1 MKRLLDYVRENIGW
15 FPFIFSLLMIWKTI
29 GISIGPIDLIDYGLL
44 ICTAVYLLMK
54 AGEYDNIMLLFILYI
69 PFSILMANPDPVFKS
84 WLRYGLFA
92 LVMLV
97 ASPILKGEKAKIFRT
112 KAYIGL
118 LWLIVI
124 VSATSFICYFLGINY
139 MRNQYDGSV
148 LNYLE
153 NTAGTF
159 GGLTVQ
165 SMLLGPISGVAS
177 LFCIFKA
184 LTTNKRYFLL
194 LAVMCLGSMLFAA
207 SRSSFISFLIGAILL
222 LKYFVAHGNTYLQKI
237 IVVFALVAITY
248 PAWETAMD
256 GLTTK
261 NKGELSSSINT
272 SSRSKKWA
280 IRLEEFQDSPV
291 WGIGFVA
298 VSKKDAY
305 SRVSGIIEPGSSW
318 LAVLSMTGIIGF
330 VLFCIV
336 YVRGL
341 KNSLKYK
348 TPLGSLYASILTLVG
363 VHMLAEGHIFS
374 GGSFL
379 CFLVWLTIGCATD
392 YEPDLINENEI

>member
-1 MKRLLDYVRENIGW
+1 MKQILDYIRDNIGGG
-15 FPFIFSLLMIWKTI
+15 PFIFSLLMIWKTI
-29 GISIGPIDLIDYGLL
+29 GISIGAIDLIDYGLL

-54 AGEYDNIMLLFILYI
+54 TGEYDNIMLLFILYI
-69 PFSILMANPDPVFKS
+69 PFSILLANPDPVFKS
-84 WLRYGLFA
+84 WLRYGLFV
-92 LVMLV
+92 LILLV
-97 ASPILKGEKAKIFRT
+97 ASPVLKGEKAKIFRT
-112 KAYIGL
+112 KAYVGL

-124 VSATSFICYFLGINY
+124 VSAASFVCYFLGINY

-165 SMLLGPISGVAS
+165 SMLLGPMSGVAS
-177 LFCIFKA
+177 LLCIFKA
-184 LTTNKRYFLL
+184 LTTNKRYFWY
-194 LAVMCLGSMLFAA
+194 LAAMCIGSMLFAA
-207 SRSSFISFLIGAILL
+207 SRSAFISFLIGAILL
-222 LKYFVAHGNTYLQKI
+222 FRYFITNGRTYLQKI
-237 IVVFALVAITY
+237 IVVFALASITY
-248 PAWETAMD
+248 PAWEVAMD
-256 GLTTK
+256 GLTAK
-261 NKGELSSSINT
+261 NKGQISSSINT
-272 SSRSKKWA
+272 GSRSKKWA
-280 IRLEEFQDSPV
+280 LRLEEFQDSPV

-298 VSKKDAY
+298 VSKKDT
-305 SRVSGIIEPGSSW
+305 SILGIIEPGSSW

-330 VLFCIV
+330 VLFCIL
-336 YVRGL
+336 YFRGL

-392 YEPDLINENEI
+392 YEPGLINEDEI